1 MHEFNNR
8 MIAQRLVLLAV
19 NKKNYNEELFGLS
32 SAAIKRWMENNQLH
46 STSRIVEL
54 VTTISKKLLFLASKS
69 QEQVSPEY
77 RNISIE
83 ISTIVEAISSEG
95 G

>member
-95 G
+95 E

>member
-46 STSRIVEL
+46 PTSRIVEL
-54 VTTISKKLLFLASKS
+54 VTTISKKLLFLASKN